1 MIPCPHGCLLHIYTR
16 VTNNFTQTMHTLNP
30 TTNAKLK
37 RATRL
42 RQTALGAAEGAMTSA
57 PSYQGVVL
65 DAAAELIKV
74 AESDERKAKKYTSDN
89 PVAKLPD
96 DATANEVSSARR
108 RQSVRKGKD
117 TFLPSWKDMAVALP
131 AALLRSALFES
142 GQSVQANSS
151 AVLTGDK
158 RLMVANKEVASLGY
172 FTLTLSGYELCQF
185 DRHVYA
191 TCLDYFRDR
200 ALSRDDNE
208 ESVKTSFYEF
218 ISRMGK
224 HYGVTTH
231 KAVRASL
238 LRLSMAQLRLR
249 LNRWNL
255 EVPKLLTVSF
265 EDGAIDGNYMASDL
279 LNLRVNERVAELFGP
294 GAWTAV
300 DKDAAAY
307 DGLKGWLASFYA
319 SHSGPAWLDVSL
331 LHKISGYSPNFANFK
346 ASLKKALEK
355 LKDNQTPLECRVSEY
370 LFTTDGKKVRVTRT
384 AWANDKKG

>member
-1 MIPCPHGCLLHIYTR
+1 
-16 VTNNFTQTMHTLNP
+16 MHTLKP
-30 TTNAKLK
+30 TTDANLK
-37 RATRL
+37 RAIRL
-42 RQTALGAAEGAMTSA
+42 RQTALGAAEGAITSA

-65 DAAAELIKV
+65 DAAAELIKF
-74 AESDERKAKKYTSDN
+74 AESAERKAKQYTSEH
-89 PVAKLPD
+89 PVAVVPD
-96 DATANEVSSARR
+96 DATADEVRKARR
-108 RQSVRKGKD
+108 RQSVRRGKD
-117 TFLPSWKDMAVALP
+117 TFLPSWKDVALALP
-131 AALLRSALFES
+131 AAFLRSALFKS

-151 AVLTGDK
+151 AVLAGDE
-158 RLMVANKEVASLGY
+158 RLMVSNKEVTSLSH
-172 FTLTLSGYELCQF
+172 FTLTISGYELCQF

-200 ALSRDDNE
+200 ALLRDDNE
-208 ESVKTSFYEF
+208 EGVKTSFYEF

-294 GAWTAV
+294 GGWTAV
-300 DKDAAAY
+300 DKEAAAY
-307 DGLKGWLASFYA
+307 DGLKGWLANFYA
-319 SHSGPAWLDVSL
+319 SHSGPMWLDISL
-331 LHKISGYSPNFANFK
+331 LHNISGYSPNFGNFR

-355 LKDNQTPLECRVSEY
+355 LKDEQTPVECRVSEY
-370 LFTTDGKKVRVTRT
+370 LFTGDGKKVKVTRT